1 MEGSGVCVACGAGSE
16 LNEENKCP
24 GCADGAAEMGGD
36 MPAAE
41 APAEDGME
49 APAEGG
55 MEAPTEGGEEAAPE
69 MPAEGGEM

>member
-1 MEGSGVCVACGAGSE
+1 MEGSGVCVACGAGGVD

-24 GCADGAAEMGGD
+24 GCTGDAADMGTD
-36 MPAAE
+36 MPAA
-41 APAEDGME
+41 E

-55 MEAPTEGGEEAAPE
+55 MEAPAEEGMEAPAESEEAAPE